1 MELKGERI
9 MITPTRVSYAVLAAT
24 IILAKLLHLG
34 APLLVVLFS
43 YFALRQLYFLTTR
56 KWLALALFII
66 AVAGIAAAGVYFT
79 RAAILALP
87 DVADT
92 SIPSASAWAQKRQ
105 IELPFSDFDSLRQ
118 VVVNTLGEEANYL
131 RNVANVAKAT
141 TTNLVFSILG
151 IVAAA
156 SLFFKTGLDPYRGT
170 HRVKNNLYSICCEQV
185 ARRFRDF
192 YRSFATVMGAQITI
206 SLINTALTSIFLL
219 AIRMPHAPLLIV
231 VTFLCGLVP
240 IVGNLVSNT
249 IIVFVA
255 LTVSLKLAISALVFL
270 IVIHKLEYVLNS
282 KIIGDRIRNPVW
294 LTLIALILGERLM
307 GIPGLILAPVVLNY
321 LRVEML
327 TVEVPAQREE
337 VEALNRRAVRSAE
350 LIERLGRIG
359 PEEVQNYFLRLAQEK
374 GFLETVFNAI
384 QEGIIVTDSKGRI
397 TYLNDAACALFGLE
411 AAEAIGKRL
420 DERIGGLDWGS
431 LTQSGGPVSHDV
443 EIFYPQNRFINFY
456 VVPLVME
463 QREPTVAGGGDS
475 GGIVAGIHR

>member
-1 MELKGERI
+1 

-24 IILAKLLHLG
+24 IIMAGFLHLG

-43 YFALRQLYFLTTR
+43 YFALRQLHFLTRR

-170 HRVKNNLYSICCEQV
+170 HRVKNNLYSICCEEI

-192 YRSFATVMGAQITI
+192 YRSFATVMGAQIMI
-206 SLINTALTSIFLL
+206 SLINTVLTATFLL
-219 AIRMPHAPLLIV
+219 VVHMPHAPLLIV
-231 VTFLCGLVP
+231 TTFLCGLVP
-240 IVGNLVSNT
+240 IVGNLMSNT

-270 IVIHKLEYVLNS
+270 VVIHKLEYLLNS

-327 TVEVPAQREE
+327 TVEVPARQEE
-337 VEALNRRAVRSAE
+337 VEVLNR
-350 LIERLGRIG
+350 
-359 PEEVQNYFLRLAQEK
+359 
-374 GFLETVFNAI
+374 
-384 QEGIIVTDSKGRI
+384 
-397 TYLNDAACALFGLE
+397 
-411 AAEAIGKRL
+411 
-420 DERIGGLDWGS
+420 
-431 LTQSGGPVSHDV
+431 
-443 EIFYPQNRFINFY
+443 
-456 VVPLVME
+456 
-463 QREPTVAGGGDS
+463 
-475 GGIVAGIHR
+475 

>member
-1 MELKGERI
+1 

-43 YFALRQLYFLTTR
+43 YFALRQLYFVTRR
-56 KWLALALFII
+56 KWLALTLFII
-66 AVAGIAAAGVYFT
+66 AVTGLAAAGVYFT

-105 IELPFSDFDSLRQ
+105 IDLPFSDFEGLRQ
-118 VVVNTLGEEANYL
+118 VVMNALGEEANYL
-131 RNVANVAKAT
+131 RNVANVAKTT

-192 YRSFATVMGAQITI
+192 YRGFATVMGAQIAI
-206 SLINTALTSIFLL
+206 SLINTALTAIFLM
-219 AIRMPHAPLLIV
+219 AARIPHAPLLIV

-270 IVIHKLEYVLNS
+270 IVIHKLEYLLNS

-327 TVEVPAQREE
+327 TVEVPARQEE
-337 VEALNRRAVRSAE
+337 VEMLSR
-350 LIERLGRIG
+350 
-359 PEEVQNYFLRLAQEK
+359 
-374 GFLETVFNAI
+374 
-384 QEGIIVTDSKGRI
+384 
-397 TYLNDAACALFGLE
+397 
-411 AAEAIGKRL
+411 
-420 DERIGGLDWGS
+420 
-431 LTQSGGPVSHDV
+431 
-443 EIFYPQNRFINFY
+443 
-456 VVPLVME
+456 
-463 QREPTVAGGGDS
+463 
-475 GGIVAGIHR
+475 

>member
-1 MELKGERI
+1 

-24 IILAKLLHLG
+24 IILAGFLHLG
-34 APLLVVLFS
+34 VPLLVVLFS
-43 YFALRQLYFLTTR
+43 YFALRQLYSLTRR

-66 AVAGIAAAGVYFT
+66 AVVGIAAAGVYFT

-105 IELPFSDFDSLRQ
+105 IDLPFSDFESLRQ
-118 VVVNTLGEEANYL
+118 VVIATLGEEANYL

-170 HRVKNNLYSICCEQV
+170 HRVKNNLYSICCDQV
-185 ARRFRDF
+185 SRRFRDF

-206 SLINTALTSIFLL
+206 SLINTALTAIFLM
-219 AIRMPHAPLLIV
+219 AVHMPHAPLLIAA
-231 VTFLCGLVP
+231 TFLCGLVP
-240 IVGNLVSNT
+240 IVGNLLSNT

-270 IVIHKLEYVLNS
+270 VVIHKLEYLLNS

-327 TVEVPAQREE
+327 TVEVPARREE
-337 VEALNRRAVRSAE
+337 VEALH
-350 LIERLGRIG
+350 G
-359 PEEVQNYFLRLAQEK
+359 
-374 GFLETVFNAI
+374 
-384 QEGIIVTDSKGRI
+384 
-397 TYLNDAACALFGLE
+397 
-411 AAEAIGKRL
+411 
-420 DERIGGLDWGS
+420 
-431 LTQSGGPVSHDV
+431 
-443 EIFYPQNRFINFY
+443 
-456 VVPLVME
+456 
-463 QREPTVAGGGDS
+463 
-475 GGIVAGIHR
+475 